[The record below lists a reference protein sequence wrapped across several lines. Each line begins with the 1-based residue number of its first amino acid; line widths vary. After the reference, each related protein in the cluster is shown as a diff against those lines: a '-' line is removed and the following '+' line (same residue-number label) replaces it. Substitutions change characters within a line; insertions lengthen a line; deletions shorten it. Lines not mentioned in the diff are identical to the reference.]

1 MQKSN
6 VFAAVDPHVVLYSAF
21 MATLISLLM
30 TARDRNRQRVQGL
43 PLSPWLTVVP
53 DTLIGTLTG
62 TLLALALPERISQ
75 LNSVSGI
82 GFLAG
87 FGGVA
92 GPKLWDL
99 ISKDGLGIVLKA
111 LAGSLSGPLVSLAK
125 AASAAAATSSTPTE
139 VKDGD
144 HDEHAEDQAGP
155 DEPNAPL
162 PVEPPVQPPTQ

>member
-1 MQKSN
+1 MSKPN
-6 VFAAVDPHVVLYSAF
+6 VFAAVDLSVVLYAAF

-30 TARDRNRQRVQGL
+30 TARDRNRQRAQGL

-53 DTLIGTLTG
+53 DTLIGTTTG
-62 TLLALALPERISQ
+62 TLLALALPERIPQ

-99 ISKDGLGIVLKA
+99 ISKDGLGIVLKT
-111 LAGSLSGPLVSLAK
+111 LAGALSGPLASLAK
-125 AASAAAATSSTPTE
+125 AASAAAATSTPPTE
-139 VKDGD
+139 AKEGD
-144 HDEHAEDQAGP
+144 QDEHPEDESAGG
-155 DEPNAPL
+155 DQPNP
-162 PVEPPVQPPTQ
+162 PVPVQPPTE